1 LNLLIFG
8 PPGAGKGTQST
19 RLAKDQSMKHIST
32 GDLFR
37 NAIRNKT
44 KIGLKAQG
52 YLDQGNLVPD
62 EVVLE
67 MVKEVFAHLRGQPF
81 ILDGFPRTVPQADG
95 LGQLI
100 SDLGLTIDRAL
111 FLTVEPEL
119 LVSRLS
125 GRRACGSCGAGF
137 HIDEKPPKVPGICD
151 NCGSALVQR
160 SDDQPD
166 VIRNRLEVYNKS
178 TSPLK
183 DYYARQGIL
192 KEIDGFGDEVAV
204 YNRINNAIKK

>member
-8 PPGAGKGTQST
+8 PPGAGKGTQSA
-19 RLAKDQSMKHIST
+19 RLSKDQGMKHIST

-37 NAIRNKT
+37 NAIKNKT

-67 MVKEVFAHLRGQPF
+67 MVKEVFAELKGQPF

-95 LGQLI
+95 LGKLVA
-100 SDLGLTIDRAL
+100 DLGLTLDRAL
-111 FLTVEPEL
+111 FLTVEPDL

-125 GRRACGSCGAGF
+125 GRRTCGSCGAGF
-137 HIDEKPPKVPGICD
+137 HIESKPPKIPGICD
-151 NCGSALVQR
+151 SCGSTLVQR
-160 SDDQPD
+160 SDDQPE

-192 KEIDGFGDEVAV
+192 REIDGFGDETTV

>member
-1 LNLLIFG
+1 MNLLIFG

-19 RLAKDQSMKHIST
+19 RLAKDQNMKHIST

-37 NAIRNKT
+37 NAIKNKT
-44 KIGLKAQG
+44 KIGLRAQG

-67 MVKEVFAHLRGQPF
+67 MVKEVFAELKGQTF

-95 LGQLI
+95 LGRLVAG
-100 SDLGLTIDRAL
+100 LGLRLDRAL

-125 GRRACGSCGAGF
+125 GRRTCGSCGAGF
-137 HIDEKPPKVPGICD
+137 HVESKPSKVPGVCD
-151 NCGSALVQR
+151 NCGSALIQR
-160 SDDQPD
+160 SDDQPE

-183 DYYARQGIL
+183 EYYSKKGIL
-192 KEIDGFGDEVAV
+192 REIDGFGDEAAV
-204 YNRINNAIKK
+204 YSRINNAIKK

>member
-1 LNLLIFG
+1 MNLLIFG
-8 PPGAGKGTQST
+8 PPGAGKGTQSV
-19 RLAKDQSMKHIST
+19 RLAKDQNMKHIST

-37 NAIRNKT
+37 NAIKNKT

-67 MVKEVFAHLRGQPF
+67 MVKEVFAELKGKSF

-95 LGQLI
+95 LGQLMA
-100 SDLGLTIDRAL
+100 DLGLTLDRAL

-125 GRRACGSCGAGF
+125 GRRTCGSCGAGF
-137 HIDEKPPKVPGICD
+137 HVESKPSKVPGICD
-151 NCGSALVQR
+151 NCESALIQR
-160 SDDQPD
+160 SDDQPE

-183 DYYARQGIL
+183 SYYSKTGIL
-192 KEIDGFGDEVAV
+192 REIDGFGDEAAV
-204 YNRINNAIKK
+204 YSRINNAIKK